1 MGGLVRKQGW
11 WRRHPRDWATG
22 KMAMTS
28 HMAED
33 SEQRAV
39 CLGEVLWVQ
48 AVELFLDVS
57 SSILGFTSL
66 QTPSTHLHGT
76 GNWIRGIQVCLLS
89 SYFELLIN
97 LTPCFY
103 SKAISN
109 SLKDSYYAFKIAIS
123 NSAFP
128 QDHPTLGSHLPD
140 PDFSAPSMLL

>member
-1 MGGLVRKQGW
+1 
-11 WRRHPRDWATG
+11 
-22 KMAMTS
+22 MTS

-57 SSILGFTSL
+57 SSTLGFTSL
-66 QTPSTHLHGT
+66 QTPSTHLHGA
-76 GNWIRGIQVCLLS
+76 GNRIRGIQVCLLS

-140 PDFSAPSMLL
+140 PDFSVPSMLL